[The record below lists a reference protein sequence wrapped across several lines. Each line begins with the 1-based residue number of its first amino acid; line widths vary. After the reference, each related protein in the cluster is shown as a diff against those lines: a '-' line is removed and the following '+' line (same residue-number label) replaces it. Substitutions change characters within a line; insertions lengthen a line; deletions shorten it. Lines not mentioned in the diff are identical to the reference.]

1 MNLLWLRKRRLR
13 TVWRVEKK
21 NKIFFLVG
29 TAHFSPYSFKR
40 SLLKIIKN
48 VNTVAFEGPLD
59 PASMAKVSEY
69 GKHGE
74 QVPSL
79 YDALRLESIQEINR
93 QLHIKFKAQESAK
106 ELFTNLYQHRN
117 SDLLR
122 DLIQGVKP
130 WFGFFTIWSTIL
142 GWKYSMDLE
151 AYDLAVSLKKD
162 IQYLETIDDQL
173 VSLDG
178 IPFER
183 IVDFLN
189 RIKQWESYKRDFL
202 NTFLSGDLERFASIT
217 KDFPTRC
224 ESIITKRDPVFFE
237 KIKNLSERGV
247 FVAFIGFIHILGL
260 TRMLLDD
267 GFKVIQQ
274 EI

>member
-1 MNLLWLRKRRLR
+1 
-13 TVWRVEKK
+13 
-21 NKIFFLVG
+21 
-29 TAHFSPYSFKR
+29 
-40 SLLKIIKN
+40 
-48 VNTVAFEGPLD
+48 
-59 PASMAKVSEY
+59 
-69 GKHGE
+69 
-74 QVPSL
+74 
-79 YDALRLESIQEINR
+79 
-93 QLHIKFKAQESAK
+93 
-106 ELFTNLYQHRN
+106 
-117 SDLLR
+117 
-122 DLIQGVKP
+122 
-130 WFGFFTIWSTIL
+130 
-142 GWKYSMDLE
+142 MDLE

-224 ESIITKRDPVFFE
+224 ESIVTKRDPVFFE

-247 FVAFIGFIHILGL
+247 FVAFLGFIHILGL
-260 TRMLLDD
+260 KRMLLDD